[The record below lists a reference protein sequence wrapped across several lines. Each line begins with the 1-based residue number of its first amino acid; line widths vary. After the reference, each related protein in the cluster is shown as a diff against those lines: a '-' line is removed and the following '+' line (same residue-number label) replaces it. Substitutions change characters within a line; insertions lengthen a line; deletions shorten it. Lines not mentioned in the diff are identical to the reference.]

1 MPIDS
6 REVYDHG
13 LGEALFYGLVKCGTA
28 WGMLFELKSAI
39 RTSDTM
45 RTQMNARGND
55 MEKTCFLVFFLYYY
69 IYIIYI
75 LSSYYKK
82 IREAQ

>member
-28 WGMLFELKSAI
+28 WGILFELKSAI

-55 MEKTCFLVFFLYYY
+55 MEKKHVFWYFFVLLYLYY
-69 IYIIYI
+69 IYIII
-75 LSSYYKK
+75 VL
-82 IREAQ
+82 

>member
-45 RTQMNARGND
+45 RTQKEMIW
-55 MEKTCFLVFFLYYY
+55 KKHVFWYFFVLLYLYY
-69 IYIIYI
+69 IYYHRII
-75 LSSYYKK
+75 
-82 IREAQ
+82 RR

>member
-13 LGEALFYGLVKCGTA
+13 LGEALFYGLVKCGKA
-28 WGMLFELKSAI
+28 WGILFELKSAI

-55 MEKTCFLVFFLYYY
+55 IEKTCFLVFFCIIISILY
-69 IYIIYI
+69 IYYHRII
-75 LSSYYKK
+75 
-82 IREAQ
+82 RR

>member
-55 MEKTCFLVFFLYYY
+55 METN
-69 IYIIYI
+69 
-75 LSSYYKK
+75 
-82 IREAQ
+82 

>member
-28 WGMLFELKSAI
+28 WGILFELKSAI

-55 MEKTCFLVFFLYYY
+55 MEKNMFFGIFLYYY
-69 IYIIYI
+69 IYIYIYI
-75 LSSYYKK
+75 YIIIVL
-82 IREAQ
+82 

>member
-13 LGEALFYGLVKCGTA
+13 LGEALLYGLVKCGTA

-39 RTSDTM
+39 WTFDTM

-55 MEKTCFLVFFLYYY
+55 MEKTCFFVYSFLCYY
-69 IYIIYI
+69 IYIIYTYI
-75 LSSYYKK
+75 LS
-82 IREAQ
+82 